1 MLGCRPKWNRQSRR
15 HQVQAIGKN
24 PVKTYKSIMYT
35 LIPAA
40 NIIKKRENEKLKR
53 KKRTF
58 APFLHP

>member
-1 MLGCRPKWNRQSRR
+1 
-15 HQVQAIGKN
+15 
-24 PVKTYKSIMYT
+24 MYT

-53 KKRTF
+53 KKRAF